1 MCYKLVKTFRFKT
14 DTVIMPLTNACQIK
28 WLKSQCE
35 KLQAFL
41 KQFKKPNT
49 VTKLN
54 IIVKQYSKRKIGQ
67 RPRNM
72 GLMLAIGLPK
82 MPFITT
88 SGSSWY
94 DSFKSYDERYT
105 SYKSAFWRCSISNL
119 HGLPCMNHS
128 LRLLF
133 LADALSFY
141 FLKNCSVCFSLS
153 FEADLKAVGSLEL
166 NYIFVYT
173 HFFFINNKLNNDG
186 LKNKNKL
193 MLKRLVSCQYTRTYD
208 FSQK

>member
-105 SYKSAFWRCSISNL
+105 SYKSAFRRWWFKHSRILKQSLAILIQPWLVLIRSNSKDWYAWQPQS
-119 HGLPCMNHS
+119 H
-128 LRLLF
+128 
-133 LADALSFY
+133 
-141 FLKNCSVCFSLS
+141 
-153 FEADLKAVGSLEL
+153 
-166 NYIFVYT
+166 
-173 HFFFINNKLNNDG
+173 
-186 LKNKNKL
+186 
-193 MLKRLVSCQYTRTYD
+193 TYD
-208 FSQK
+208 FFNTLQALTATYS